1 MLAQPKPARRILI
14 VDDEP
19 LIRTTIGLA
28 LRNAGYE
35 LAEAGSGQEALCLAT
50 EFQPDLA
57 LLDAMMPGMSGIE
70 LAKRLQTE
78 TDIPFMFISA
88 NAETEIVKQATE
100 HGAVGYLLKPF
111 DLAQI
116 VPAVE
121 AALGRAEEIKGLRRN
136 EINLTTALNASRET
150 SMAVG
155 LLMAKFHTDRDTA
168 FELLRAYS
176 RSNRC
181 KMNEVAVNLLE
192 AEELFSRFAALF
204 SKNEQA

>member
-35 LAEAGSGQEALCLAT
+35 LAEAGSGQEALRRAT